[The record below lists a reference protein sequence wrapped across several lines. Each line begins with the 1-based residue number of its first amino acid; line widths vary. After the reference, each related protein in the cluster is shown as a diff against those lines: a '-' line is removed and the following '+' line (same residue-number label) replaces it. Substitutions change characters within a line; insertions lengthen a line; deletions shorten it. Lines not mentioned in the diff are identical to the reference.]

1 MPLLRELGTAARRR
15 RQDIGLSQQ
24 AVAELAGLSR
34 ATVNELES
42 GKLKE
47 LGSAR
52 IESLANS
59 LGFAVGVLGSR
70 PSRDGTAIAEAARL
84 AGVPYRK
91 QLPEDL
97 LEGALREGTV
107 PPRFI
112 PQMRTLL
119 QEAPV
124 AVLAAVADE
133 MEQRFAIPPRQT
145 WEKMR
150 ALAAV
155 LKCDRPLWLAKST

>member
-1 MPLLRELGTAARRR
+1 MPLLKELGTAAKRR
-15 RQDIGLSQQ
+15 RQEIGLSQQ

-70 PSRDGTAIAEAARL
+70 PARDGAALAEAARL
-84 AGVPYRK
+84 ASVPYRK
-91 QLPEDL
+91 YMAEDV
-97 LEGALREGTV
+97 LESALRDGAV
-107 PPRFI
+107 PPGFI

-124 AVLAAVADE
+124 AMLAAVADE
-133 MEQRFAIPPRQT
+133 LEQRSAIPQRET
-145 WEKMR
+145 WQRMR
-150 ALAAV
+150 SLASV
-155 LKCDRPLWLAKST
+155 LKCDRPLWLSKPI